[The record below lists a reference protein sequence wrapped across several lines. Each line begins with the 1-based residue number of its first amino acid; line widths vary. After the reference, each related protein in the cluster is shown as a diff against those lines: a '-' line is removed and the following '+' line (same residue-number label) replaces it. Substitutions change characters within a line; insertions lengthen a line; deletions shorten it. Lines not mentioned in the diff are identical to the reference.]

1 MSWWN
6 TPIPLWQL
14 GVLVT
19 GYVIYKELVKL
30 AVKLT
35 YKRLRSMNDARLRQ
49 NQGGTV
55 LGQPADEG
63 AELPEAGQV
72 HRPLELDNQ
81 RPDAD
86 TGHRP

>member
-35 YKRLRSMNDARLRQ
+35 YKRLRSEADARRQ
-49 NQGGTV
+49 RRAL
-55 LGQPADEG
+55 LGEPADEG
-63 AELPEAGQV
+63 AELSAPGEVQ
-72 HRPLELDNQ
+72 RPLELDDQ
-81 RPDAD
+81 GPHAD
-86 TGHRP
+86 TGHRS